1 MSSQTTTEATTRV
14 WTSMRPLA
22 LLCLSI
28 LLAGCGGSRT
38 YARAT
43 LAPLSDAYTCAVNQL
58 KELGYSVELEDP
70 VGGVAQGRRKI
81 EGIIEAARGAAARVA
96 RAATLGV
103 AGGDRTRYDEIT
115 ISVYRRRYPGANTL
129 EVTAGMLS
137 VAETLEERTT
147 PTDEARGDARRLID
161 ACAPRF

>member
-1 MSSQTTTEATTRV
+1 
-14 WTSMRPLA
+14 MRSLA
-22 LLCLSI
+22 PLCLLL

-43 LAPLSDAYTCAVNQL
+43 LAPLSDAYSCALNELREL
-58 KELGYSVELEDP
+58 KYSVELEDP
-70 VGGVAQGRRKI
+70 VGGVAQGRREI
-81 EGIIEAARGAAARVA
+81 TGFVEAARGAAARAA
-96 RAATLGV
+96 RAVTLGV
-103 AGGDRTRYDEIT
+103 AGGSRTRYDEIT

-129 EVTAGMLS
+129 EVTAGMLTIS
-137 VAETLEERTT
+137 GEKEERTT

>member
-1 MSSQTTTEATTRV
+1 MTRHPRTEATTGV
-14 WTSMRPLA
+14 WTFMRPLA
-22 LLCLSI
+22 LLCVTI

-43 LAPLSDAYTCAVNQL
+43 LAPLSDAYSCAVNQL
-58 KELGYSVELEDP
+58 KELRYSVELEDP
-70 VGGVAQGRRKI
+70 IGGVAQGRREI
-81 EGIIEAARGAAARVA
+81 TGFVERARRGLG
-96 RAATLGV
+96 RATRAVTLGV
-103 AGGDRTRYDEIT
+103 AGGTWTRYDEIT

-137 VAETLEERTT
+137 IAGELEERTT